1 MLPVIILENI
11 RSAYNVGNI
20 MRTADALG
28 RGVLMTWYTP
38 TPDSDFKVRKTSLWA
53 ELVIPRSYHETIDQ
67 AIQHLRTWWYLI
79 RAGEC
84 TADSQA
90 IDQLVSKTD
99 NTKPIALIV
108 GNEVIGVSHTALQL
122 ADQVTHIPMSGTK
135 ESLNVWQASAIMM
148 REIKKKGKTT

>member
-1 MLPVIILENI
+1 MMPFVILENI

-38 TPDSDFKVRKTSLWA
+38 TPDSDFKVRKTSLGA
-53 ELVIPRSYHETIDQ
+53 ELVIPRSYHETIDL
-67 AIQHLRTWWYLI
+67 AIQDMRKRWYMI

-84 TADSQA
+84 TDDSIS

-99 NTKPIALIV
+99 PNQLIWLIV
-108 GNEVIGVSHTALQL
+108 GNEVLWVSQLALQL
-122 ADQVTHIPMSGTK
+122 SDQITNIPMSGTK

-148 REIKKKGKTT
+148 REIKKLKV